1 MTAFPST
8 EEEEEEEE
16 RKRKKKRR
24 RKERKKKKERKKE
37 IMSPIRMGSFLIS
50 TINLSILVF

>member
-16 RKRKKKRR
+16 ERKKEEGK
-24 RKERKKKKERKKE
+24 KERKRKKERKK
-37 IMSPIRMGSFLIS
+37 IMSPICMGSFLIS